1 MIIIILLII
10 IIIMVDFSGYKKVK
24 TEVSFISIVIK
35 DLVLTFSLAAFE
47 EFLFLLLGA
56 VIVTL

>member
-1 MIIIILLII
+1 
-10 IIIMVDFSGYKKVK
+10 MVDFSGYKKVK